1 VVFLNKYKNFREVQ
15 KVQASPSQEEISVLK
30 SKDTTSFKLSMP
42 KPDINDAYYFKIS
55 ISENGLYWG
64 LNGENVKLP

>member
-1 VVFLNKYKNFREVQ
+1 
-15 KVQASPSQEEISVLK
+15 
-30 SKDTTSFKLSMP
+30 MP
-42 KPDINDAYYFKIS
+42 KPNISDAYYFKIS